1 MDSGT
6 DSHVL
11 NSEKYVIGVAALRVA
26 EHQRCPAGPVWH
38 GILTELLDGDAAEA
52 DRLVVEARRQLQ
64 TRQEVTQ

>member
-1 MDSGT
+1 M
-6 DSHVL
+6 
-11 NSEKYVIGVAALRVA
+11 IGVAALRVA